1 MYQAPN
7 VPIIEHSVPNTT
19 VPTRRTTAQLSL
31 HHYYQMHVTMKDE
44 DELEASSKMSLKWK
58 LYFSAGT
65 KSLQPLEDFLAV
77 RFFYEYTKSLL
88 HRYRRLGFDPSF
100 GPSSQHQLSFLDLAV
115 WWYLWIEER
124 QRCLAW
130 IYLIEP
136 IYLPC
141 WFIYARSCNCYRFLG
156 GATHELTPLPRG
168 RSGEGGGE
176 GGGVI
181 GGPWL
186 AHRGDPAAPGFQE
199 NLWLRDKLQCWS
211 LEIGLRIWDTYSDYL
226 LVQIAKDIVGKKGQ
240 SCK

>member
-77 RFFYEYTKSLL
+77 RFIYKYTQSLL
-88 HRYRRLGFDPSF
+88 HRYRRLGFNKALPLSM
-100 GPSSQHQLSFLDLAV
+100 SISFLDLAV
-115 WWYLWIEER
+115 WWHLWIEER
-124 QRCLAW
+124 QRCLAG
-130 IYLIEP
+130 IYLIEA

-156 GATHELTPLPRG
+156 GAAHELTPLPRG
-168 RSGEGGGE
+168 RSGEGEGRGE
-176 GGGVI
+176 GSSGDPGLPTEATRLHLAFRKI
-181 GGPWL
+181 SGWGTSYSAGPW
-186 AHRGDPAAPGFQE
+186 
-199 NLWLRDKLQCWS
+199 KLDSQFGTHTQ
-211 LEIGLRIWDTYSDYL
+211 ITYWRKY
-226 LVQIAKDIVGKKGQ
+226 IVGKKGQ